1 MDSCCYWV
9 LCLLL
14 ILWFFHRPLLDGIMY
29 VGEKVGLKALKTK
42 AQLDRGNTIHL
53 SNDLG
58 KLRIQPTIDI
68 GALKKVKYKRVAV
81 VGSGGILQKYKLGK
95 EIDAMDAVFRFN
107 DAPVIGFEDMVG
119 SKTTF
124 RCSFG
129 VECGRFVREENVI
142 CYHDTSGPR
151 SCWQAIQNDQ
161 KLHHFR
167 YPNAIQ
173 KPTSQ
178 WYTVPETNNAVEM
191 TLDQDSLDWRQ
202 ATTGFKTI
210 LVAMLMAEEVYIY
223 GFSAGLSL
231 NKQREFTY
239 HYYEEQPLPGYQT
252 NSTPFHNYSVEGKMI
267 QHLIQHQH
275 IANRTP

>member
-14 ILWFFHRPLLDGIMY
+14 ILWFFHRPLVDGIMY

-42 AQLDRGNTIHL
+42 AQLETVNTIHH
-53 SNDLG
+53 SRDLG

-107 DAPVIGFEDMVG
+107 DAPVIGFENMVG

-151 SCWQAIQNDQ
+151 SCWQPY
-161 KLHHFR
+161 K
-167 YPNAIQ
+167 
-173 KPTSQ
+173 
-178 WYTVPETNNAVEM
+178 
-191 TLDQDSLDWRQ
+191 
-202 ATTGFKTI
+202 TT
-210 LVAMLMAEEVYIY
+210 
-223 GFSAGLSL
+223 
-231 NKQREFTY
+231 R
-239 HYYEEQPLPGYQT
+239 
-252 NSTPFHNYSVEGKMI
+252 NSTIFG
-267 QHLIQHQH
+267 
-275 IANRTP
+275 TPTQFINQQVSGTLFRRPTTPWK